1 MKLLFRV
8 IILLSLIA
16 VSATAARFPILGGP
30 GLVYL
35 QSAKTGN
42 FWGFRTFNSF
52 SAYSQQ
58 KYYTSAGTD
67 DSFNDFWSYDAFSL
81 APLSNLSVILSGVA
95 HGEQWKISD
104 PDILAPDKTLGC
116 PGDITLSAKYS
127 LTLADQLLDMAV
139 MPIVSIPMDKEKY
152 QDSPSQ
158 TGKLD
163 FGAKLLADINLKQ
176 STLYVNAGFLT
187 RGDQRPQVPVGL
199 GFEYGFGQKF
209 SAFAEASAELRMGA
223 AKDSLPDSLILSGRG
238 YDRTEA

>member
-1 MKLLFRV
+1 MKLLLRI
-8 IILLSLIA
+8 IILLSLMA

-35 QSAKTGN
+35 QSAKTGGL
-42 FWGFRTFNSF
+42 WGFRTFNSF

-58 KYYTSAGTD
+58 KFYTSASTD
-67 DSFNDFWSYDAFSL
+67 DSFNDFWSYDAFSF

-95 HGEQWKISD
+95 HGEQWKISH
-104 PDILAPDKTLGC
+104 PDTLALAPDKTLGC
-116 PGDITLSAKYS
+116 PGDITVSAKYS
-127 LTLADQLLDMAV
+127 WTLADQLLDMAI
-139 MPIVSIPMDKEKY
+139 MPIVSIPMDREKY

-187 RGDQRPQVPVGL
+187 RGDQRPQLPMGF

-223 AKDSLPDSLILSGRG
+223 AKDSLPDSSNPFGQGL
-238 YDRTEA
+238 